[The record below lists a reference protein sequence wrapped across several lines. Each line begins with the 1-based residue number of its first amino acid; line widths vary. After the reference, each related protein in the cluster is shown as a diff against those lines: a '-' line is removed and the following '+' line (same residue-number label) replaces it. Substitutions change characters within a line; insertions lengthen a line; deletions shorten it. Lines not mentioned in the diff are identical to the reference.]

1 MFAKPMFSM
10 LVWSYCVTGHLN
22 SNGHEAAI
30 TSSAAKIGGTGK
42 TLNESVKNAGDCWR
56 PFLVENEMCAR
67 RFHLAVSLQRRGTG
81 GRPLWFFLPCADPLS
96 SGPKSAADLATAA
109 QTHPAAIYRLM
120 RAVASK
126 RPFSRGLRRAIC
138 VDIA

>member
-1 MFAKPMFSM
+1 MFSM

-42 TLNESVKNAGDCWR
+42 TLNESVKNAGDCWQ

-67 RFHLAVSLQRRGTG
+67 RFHLAVSLQRTGTGTG
-81 GRPLWFFLPCADPLS
+81 GAPLLFFLCHAPM
-96 SGPKSAADLATAA
+96 LAQGGT
-109 QTHPAAIYRLM
+109 
-120 RAVASK
+120 
-126 RPFSRGLRRAIC
+126 
-138 VDIA
+138 

>member
-42 TLNESVKNAGDCWR
+42 TLNESVKKQAIAGGHSSWR
-56 PFLVENEMCAR
+56 TKCAPDASISPYRFSAGAPAGAPF
-67 RFHLAVSLQRRGTG
+67 G
-81 GRPLWFFLPCADPLS
+81 FFCHAPIP
-96 SGPKSAADLATAA
+96 
-109 QTHPAAIYRLM
+109 
-120 RAVASK
+120 
-126 RPFSRGLRRAIC
+126 
-138 VDIA
+138 